1 MTFHKLSF
9 KIYCTN
15 ILNNRFYQATE
26 VNLNRLKKK
35 SVFLWM
41 KCRQASLP
49 KFRSCPQRALQNL
62 FLVKPE

>member
-35 SVFLWM
+35 ICVSLDEM
-41 KCRQASLP
+41 QAS
-49 KFRSCPQRALQNL
+49 
-62 FLVKPE
+62 